1 MSAGYFGAAVVRDL
15 DLTVGAGEV
24 VALLG
29 PNGAGKS
36 TTLRAISRT
45 ITPMAGTV
53 TLNGREVTGRR
64 PQDIARA
71 GLVHMSERRGVF
83 HGLTVEEHLR
93 LHKLDPAIAYGY
105 FPELEALRSRRA
117 GLLSGGEQQMLGMAR
132 ALARRPAVL
141 MIDELS
147 KGLAP
152 VIVERL
158 IPVVRRYA
166 DESGAGVLLVE
177 QQVQL
182 ALQAADRGYVLAHGD
197 LVEHDTAANLLADRD
212 VLVSSYLGA
221 APCDPASRSNR
232 ARPAGPGARPAPT
245 TPLQGA
251 SSTCSANASS
261 STARWPSPRP
271 VTRWPS
277 GCPGTGPCRSARSSN
292 WTSAWTATR
301 LPPTPSPSTSTAAS
315 ALCGTPPA
323 TSTTSGTCWTT
334 RSCTS
339 RHRTGGRTATGSTTS
354 R

>member
-1 MSAGYFGAAVVRDL
+1 MTSPPEPLLDVRGLTAGYFGAAVLRDL
-15 DLTVGAGEV
+15 SLTVGPGEV

-36 TTLRAISRT
+36 TTLRAISR
-45 ITPMAGTV
+45 ILAPMSGTV
-53 TLNGREVTGRR
+53 LFQGRDVAGQK

-93 LHKLDPAIAYGY
+93 LHRLDAAIAYAY
-105 FPELEALRSRRA
+105 FPELRKLRSRRA

-158 IPVVRRYA
+158 MPVVRAYA

-182 ALQAADRGYVLAHGD
+182 ALEVADRGYVLAHGNLTD
-197 LVEHDTAANLLADRD
+197 HDSAANLLADRE

-221 APCDPASRSNR
+221 
-232 ARPAGPGARPAPT
+232 T
-245 TPLQGA
+245 TL
-251 SSTCSANASS
+251 
-261 STARWPSPRP
+261 
-271 VTRWPS
+271 
-277 GCPGTGPCRSARSSN
+277 
-292 WTSAWTATR
+292 
-301 LPPTPSPSTSTAAS
+301 
-315 ALCGTPPA
+315 
-323 TSTTSGTCWTT
+323 
-334 RSCTS
+334 
-339 RHRTGGRTATGSTTS
+339 
-354 R
+354 